1 MSDAAA
7 SASTSGARRPVL
19 RAVSPDA
26 TPEEVAA
33 IVAAVEACAHP
44 GLVAGDGFQGLAE
57 WVHGSRLGARRAG
70 LQRGPWRLSGRI
82 GRRHRA

>member
-1 MSDAAA
+1 MAAQPA
-7 SASTSGARRPVL
+7 GERPRL
-19 RAVSPDA
+19 RVITPDA
-26 TPEEVAA
+26 SPEEVAA
-33 IVAAVEACAHP
+33 IVAAVA
-44 GLVAGDGFQGLAE
+44 VAMQPRGAAAPAADDSLHE

>member
-1 MSDAAA
+1 MGTA
-7 SASTSGARRPVL
+7 GGQGL
-19 RAVSPDA
+19 RAITPDA
-26 TPEEVAA
+26 TPDEVAA
-33 IVAAVEACAHP
+33 IVAALAVTTGSQVVIGHEP
-44 GLVAGDGFQGLAE
+44 DGTLHE